1 MRQTRMRQTA
11 AEQYRQALLEQW
23 LSDATRG
30 LCKEAKGRVREEVTE
45 HYRDGYESGRAE
57 GKTPMQAHAAVMVAL
72 GDARKARREF
82 RKSYLSA
89 GQAEVFE
96 RYSKPGC
103 IMLAPWSYFI
113 VQGPVWLLLSGS
125 PLWAIFWCW
134 CVAALAADLILVPR
148 LSRAGK
154 WRFVVVLRTVSLLV
168 VYFLFAISIWVTGLP
183 GSSAERRLFL
193 LALSV
198 VFGGMMIVS
207 TVRLWVKL
215 PSDDLLP
222 K

>member
-1 MRQTRMRQTA
+1 MKKTA
-11 AEQYRQALLEQW
+11 AKHYREALLDQW
-23 LSDATRG
+23 LEDATRG
-30 LCKEAKGRVREEVTE
+30 LCEEAKGRVRAEVTE

-57 GKTPMQAHAAVMVAL
+57 GKTPMQAHAAAMAAL

-103 IMLAPWSYFI
+103 MTLAPWSYFI

-134 CVAALAADLILVPR
+134 CVAALAADLLLVPR
-148 LSRAGK
+148 LGRAGK
-154 WRFVVVLRTVSLLV
+154 WRHVVVLRAMTILV
-168 VYFLFAISIWVTGLP
+168 VYLLFAISNWVTGFP
-183 GSSAERRLFL
+183 GDSAEGRLFL
-193 LALSV
+193 LALIV
-198 VFGGMMIVS
+198 AFGGMMIVS
-207 TVRLWVKL
+207 TVRLWAKL
-215 PSDDLLP
+215 PSNDLLP